1 VVVMLAALIAATVGC
16 PDTQIDART
25 DPRSTAARAG
35 HSDERELAHRLGA
48 PDTSRLPVGRPPTPE
63 GPALSDAEP
72 EPTELGVGLGVGPAV
87 IEGIAWGD
95 LARFEDRLR
104 EELAE
109 EGLVLAAAI
118 DLHGDPRTRLFVV
131 TPTPPAGGPP
141 LSVEALAR
149 ARIVLAYAERD
160 EPERIHIAYPVPPE
174 RGHDAR
180 VDAAIH
186 RAADR

>member
-1 VVVMLAALIAATVGC
+1 MLAALIAATVGC

-25 DPRSTAARAG
+25 EPRSAAARAG

-48 PDTSRLPVGRPPTPE
+48 PDTSRLPVGRTPTPDE
-63 GPALSDAEP
+63 PGLSEAEP
-72 EPTELGVGLGVGPAV
+72 APTDAAVGSAV

-95 LARFEDRLR
+95 LARFERRLR
-104 EELAE
+104 EELAA

-118 DLHGDPRTRLFVV
+118 DLRGEPRTRLFVV
-131 TPTPPAGGPP
+131 TPTPPPGGPP

-149 ARIVLAYAERD
+149 ARLLLAYAERD
-160 EPERIHIAYPVPPE
+160 EPERIHIAYPLPRE